1 MTGDQLIKWV
11 HLLAAAVWTG
21 GLITLG
27 ALVAALRRAG
37 SSQDHLRAAARAFG
51 RLSWSAMGVA
61 VLTGL
66 WQVDRLDYAWSDPA
80 LIRKVVL
87 VGLVIVTAAVHQRTA
102 RRSVPAVR
110 GAVEGLILVLS
121 VAVFAAAVT
130 L

>member
-1 MTGDQLIKWV
+1 VTADQLIKWV

-21 GLITLG
+21 GLVTLG

-37 SSQDHLRAAARAFG
+37 ASRDHLQAAARAFG
-51 RLSWSAMGVA
+51 RLSWTAMGVA

-66 WQVDRLDYAWSDPA
+66 WQVDRLGFSWSDHA

-87 VGLVIVTAAVHQRTA
+87 VGLVIVTTLVHQRTA
-102 RRSVPAVR
+102 RRSRPAVR
-110 GAVEGLILVLS
+110 GAVELLILVLS
-121 VAVFAAAVT
+121 VAVFGAAVT

>member
-1 MTGDQLIKWV
+1 VTVDQLIKWV

-37 SSQDHLRAAARAFG
+37 ASKEHLRAAARAFG
-51 RLSWSAMGVA
+51 RLSWSAMAVA

-66 WQVDRLDYAWSDPA
+66 WQVDRLGYGWSDPA

-102 RRSVPAVR
+102 RRSRPAVR
-110 GAVEGLILVLS
+110 ETWSTGAP
-121 VAVFAAAVT
+121 
-130 L
+130 